1 MNATRPE
8 ADSEVT
14 KLLEAYGLYNALLAQ
29 QQEVSSK
36 LAKQKLKGDVSPA
49 DQASFDQ
56 LTDQLQQVSD
66 SMTFASP
73 TVWMRYKNEAYK
85 DEAQPIK
92 TMHDFRMHCSKPGY
106 ICTKRFLFVNEQLTS
121 RHLPLLTDRKAYSD
135 EVSLSELLT
144 KDIFAVLE
152 QNEDFMGAWATYE
165 YHKENDRVAKWEN
178 YQS

>member
-14 KLLEAYGLYNALLAQ
+14 KLLEAYGRYKALLTQ
-29 QQEVSSK
+29 QQEISSK
-36 LAKQKLKGDVSPA
+36 LARQKLKGDVSPA

-56 LTDQLQQVSD
+56 LTNELQQVSD

-73 TVWMRYKNEAYK
+73 TAWMRYKYEAYR
-85 DEAQPIK
+85 DEAQPIR

-106 ICTKRFLFVNEQLTS
+106 ICTKRFLFVNEQLAS
-121 RHLPLLTDRKAYSD
+121 RHLPLLTDRKTYSD
-135 EVSLSELLT
+135 GISLSELLT
-144 KDIFAVLE
+144 KDIFAALE
-152 QNEDFMGAWATYE
+152 QNEDFMDEWATYE
-165 YHKENDRVAKWEN
+165 YNKEKDRVAKWEN